1 MTDAGTAAVNN
12 LPLVNAGKK
21 VVSAASDGQI
31 ASLGAD
37 VGSFAMGAMNV
48 AADPLNALISAGL
61 GFLEDVCGP
70 IKDCLQQVTGDP
82 DSLDENKDGFAEV
95 AEDLKKL
102 SEDLEQITTSGF
114 QNWNGDAKD
123 AATEAVET
131 FIQGVNG
138 TANNATD
145 ISTLLGI
152 SSTLMDAAKEIING
166 ILSTLIEWLIVTW
179 VAALAASFFTFG
191 ASDAA
196 ATAATTVEAG
206 VEGANAA
213 DKVEETSSFIE
224 RIVNIIKSIIEKLK
238 GFAQEVGK
246 NHALL
251 KDGKEV
257 VGKDAEDAAK
267 AGEDAGKAGEDAGK
281 AGEDAGKAG
290 DGKTDTSDSNP
301 PDDGNAPEDGKA
313 PEDGDAPSD
322 GDSSSSDS
330 DKPNFFQ
337 NKWNEAKD
345 GIQNPMGKL
354 QENATGRSGQNA
366 WQYLTTKSET
376 GPSPL
381 GDTLIDAGVTG
392 SAKVYGSLVD
402 GGSDQEDG
410 PDGWGSQ
417 SGTIDQDLQG

>member
-1 MTDAGTAAVNN
+1 MADAGTALVNN
-12 LPLVNAGKK
+12 APLYSDGKA
-21 VVSAASDGQI
+21 VVKAASNGDI
-31 ASLGAD
+31 MSLGAD
-37 VGSFAMGAMNV
+37 VGSFAMSAAGD

-61 GFLEDVCGP
+61 GFLEDWCTPV
-70 IKDCLQQVTGDP
+70 KDCLAQVTGKP
-82 DSLDENKDGFAEV
+82 EELDKNKEAFGEV
-95 AEDLKKL
+95 SKDIAKL
-102 SEDLEQITTSGF
+102 SEDLENITKNGF

-123 AATEAVET
+123 AATKAIDT
-131 FIQGVNG
+131 FVQGVNG

-145 ISTLLGI
+145 IATLLGI
-152 SSTLMDAAKEIING
+152 SATLMDAAKEIING

-196 ATAATTVEAG
+196 ATAATGVEAS

-213 DKVEETSSFIE
+213 DKVEETGSFIE

-238 GFAQEVGK
+238 GFAKEVSK
-246 NHALL
+246 NHSML

-257 VGKDAEDAAK
+257 LGKDAGK

-290 DGKTDTSDSNP
+290 DEKT
-301 PDDGNAPEDGKA
+301 
-313 PEDGDAPSD
+313 APSD
-322 GDSSSSDS
+322 SGESGGSGNSE

-337 NKWNEAKD
+337 NKYNEAKE
-345 GIQNPMGKL
+345 GLQHPIQSL

-366 WQYLTTKSET
+366 WQYLTTPGEH
-376 GPSPL
+376 GPSKL
-381 GDTLIDAGVTG
+381 GDTFADAGLKG
-392 SAKVYGSLVD
+392 GAKIVGGADD
-402 GGSDQEDG
+402 GALDQENG